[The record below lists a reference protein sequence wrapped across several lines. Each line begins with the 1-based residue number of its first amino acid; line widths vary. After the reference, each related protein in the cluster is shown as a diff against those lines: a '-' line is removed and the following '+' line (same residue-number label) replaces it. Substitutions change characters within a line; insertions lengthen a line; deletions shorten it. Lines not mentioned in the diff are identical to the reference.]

1 VVRRGAEGEVA
12 SLASSR
18 RTNRA
23 RVFSPNETR
32 AASDAHTHR
41 RGTRRRARA
50 LCSALGAEDEDDAER
65 EAEYV
70 RLVMPMR
77 DFGCRF
83 DTGVDLAAEA
93 RSVFVVTTTTTE
105 RDVPLLFIAAEARP
119 RGRRVGLVCSS

>member
-1 VVRRGAEGEVA
+1 
-12 SLASSR
+12 
-18 RTNRA
+18 
-23 RVFSPNETR
+23 
-32 AASDAHTHR
+32 
-41 RGTRRRARA
+41 
-50 LCSALGAEDEDDAER
+50 
-65 EAEYV
+65 
-70 RLVMPMR
+70 MPMR